1 MKIDILTLLIMLSI
15 AYILQIAAVFLQYKI
30 NNRYKGIGF
39 WTLGFVFFALG
50 FASAPLRSIAAL
62 ENIIVIQSNAFL
74 VLGLMFIYAG
84 IMRFFEKKENLYLLI
99 SILAF
104 YILFMWYFLVIN
116 NNLGLRIIF
125 TSIVLALIL
134 LMSSYAL
141 FFHKTKTVKASANF
155 NFAVLFL
162 FGIFFII
169 RAAVTF
175 FTSDV
180 GGYFSSSFIQ
190 VSVFMAA
197 FVEGILITFGLVI
210 MINQRLN
217 AEMKVAKDQ
226 KELIFNTS
234 PDGALVTTLDSGI
247 IVDINEAF
255 TRITGFSYED
265 IFGKSVTEINLWK
278 NPNVRSEI
286 ISVLKD
292 DGFCENI
299 EVDLIRKDGKHIV
312 GMFSARKVILDKT
325 LCVLSV
331 TRDITERKKEQQE
344 KELLEAQNRQLQKA
358 ESLGLMAGAIA
369 HHFNNQLQS
378 VMGNLELATD
388 DFSNKKESLEN
399 LDDALQS
406 ARKAADVSK
415 MMLSYLGQVHAKYEP
430 LNLSEVCRIYLPLL
444 EASKSKEIGL
454 VADFENPGPVINS
467 NSNQIQQI
475 ITNLINNSIEAGS
488 LGTDSIRFT
497 VKTVLSSEIS
507 PVNRFPIEWLP
518 DKKEY
523 ACIEVADSGSG
534 IDVKDIERIF
544 DPFFSNKFAGRGL
557 GLSVVLGIIRTHNGA
572 VTVESASG
580 RGTVLRI
587 FFPVAAADA
596 ISAPVDDFSNGE
608 NKISGTILIVDDEPG
623 IIKIAS
629 SSIKRSGFSVLSAH
643 DGVEAVDVFKKN
655 HESIVCVLLD
665 LNMPHMNGWD
675 ALAAMR
681 QINHEIPVI
690 LSSGYDES
698 HAMAGKHKELPQAF
712 LSKPY
717 DLKSLNEL
725 IQKVLKQKK
734 NSMEDKI
741 KK

>member
-30 NNRYKGIGF
+30 NKTYKGLGF
-39 WTLGFVFFALG
+39 WTLGFLFFALG
-50 FASAPLRSIAAL
+50 FATAPLRSIAAL
-62 ENIIVIQSNAFL
+62 ENTVVIQSNAFL
-74 VLGLMFIYAG
+74 VIGLMFIYAG
-84 IMRFFEKKENLYLLI
+84 LMRFFEKKEKLYFLVC
-99 SILAF
+99 ILAF
-104 YILFMWYFLVIN
+104 YVLFMWYFLLIN
-116 NNLGLRIIF
+116 NNLAIRIIF
-125 TSIVLALIL
+125 TSLVLALL
-134 LMSSYAL
+134 LFMSSYAL
-141 FFHKTKTVKASANF
+141 FFHKTKSVKASAVF
-155 NFAVLFL
+155 NLAILFM
-162 FGIFFII
+162 FGCFFIF
-169 RAAVTF
+169 RAVVTY
-175 FTSDV
+175 FTNDV

-197 FVEGILITFGLVI
+197 FVEGILITFGLII
-210 MINQRLN
+210 MVNQRLN
-217 AEMKVAKDQ
+217 AEMKNAKDQ

-234 PDGALVTTLDSGI
+234 PDGALVTTLDNGVI
-247 IVDINEAF
+247 IDSNEAF
-255 TRITGFSYED
+255 SRITGFSYED
-265 IFGKSVTEINLWK
+265 TIGKSVTEINLWK
-278 NPNVRSEI
+278 NPDHRRKI

-312 GMFSARKVILDKT
+312 GMFSARKVVLDKT
-325 LCVLSV
+325 MCVLSV
-331 TRDITERKKEQQE
+331 TRDITDRKKEQHE
-344 KELLEAQNRQLQKA
+344 KEILEAQNRQLQKA

-378 VMGNLELATD
+378 VMGNLELAAD
-388 DFSNKKESLEN
+388 GLSSKKESIEN

-415 MMLSYLGQVHAKYEP
+415 MMLSYLGQVHSKYEP
-430 LNLSEVCRIYLPLL
+430 LNLSDICRNYLPLL

-454 VADFENPGPVINS
+454 VTDFENPGPVISS
-467 NSNQIQQI
+467 NPNQIQQI
-475 ITNLINNSIEAGS
+475 ITNIINNSIEAGS
-488 LGTDSIRFT
+488 LGNESIRMT

-507 PVNRFPIEWLP
+507 PINRFPIEWLP
-518 DKKEY
+518 DEKKY

-534 IDVKDIERIF
+534 IDEKDIERIF
-544 DPFFSNKFAGRGL
+544 DPFFSKKFAGRGL

-580 RGTVLRI
+580 SGTVLRI

-596 ISAPVDDFSNGE
+596 ISATVHDFVKGE

-629 SSIKRSGFSVLSAH
+629 ASVKRSGFSVLSAH
-643 DGVEAVDVFKKN
+643 DGIEAVETFKKN

-665 LNMPHMNGWD
+665 LNMPRMNGWD

-681 QINHEIPVI
+681 QINHRIPVI

-698 HAMAGKHKELPQAF
+698 HAMAGKHNELPQAF

-734 NSMEDKI
+734 
-741 KK
+741 